1 MGYTSDFF
9 TQFEPEL
16 QKAVGAGGL
25 VHPGVG
31 LTKELLENVRL
42 QVRSKTEPWRT
53 YFEDM
58 LQSVHASKEV
68 CIYLTNPKETQYAS
82 QRTNGYFIKDG
93 LTAYTQAVLYY
104 VTGDNCY
111 RKNALQILRTW
122 SDMNPET
129 YTYFAD
135 ACIHVGI
142 PMNRMCMAAEIIRY
156 STYQATEGY
165 TDEEL
170 QWTKEEIFHFEEHL
184 LKPAL
189 KTFLSSC
196 DEFMNQHLYTVIG
209 AMSAF
214 LFLDDTDG
222 YAKTVEWFTVN
233 KNGKNPGFN
242 GSIKRLFR
250 EIMTVDELGKEEGSG
265 RKLEKPVIQHV
276 EMGRDQAH
284 GCGDLTNAAILA
296 RMLSAQ
302 NTKVDPVQG
311 VVSDAKDAVG
321 IYEFLDDRILKAA
334 DFFFRYM
341 LGYDADWVQTPF
353 SIRDG
358 KIVDSYMAFSPNYR
372 GRYNTINFW
381 DLYVYYA
388 NSRPEVDLE
397 KQYPYFY
404 EGFMKKVPSNY
415 FTKGKLMVNWNNADG
430 GGDFWLFLPPEMK
443 NDSKLL
449 AKPQVNY
456 RVEAEDRGAMVEN
469 KEAMSVQEEDGIGF
483 IRFARSSKK
492 SRLAITTGGADGQ
505 TIAFCIRTDGLAKLS
520 LSNGVQGS
528 IYLPDTEGRWEYAAF
543 TKNAHEE
550 FGDLYYVVLSDI
562 EGSYADIDAIDILP
576 DMENEDRDRI
586 DIVSFEDGGEDIFH
600 TAYRKA
606 PICISFVAQS
616 SISGHT
622 VVYKGFGLPDGAVL
636 DESDGRFEWVP
647 DKTGSYSF
655 YISAKAGKT
664 SVLKRV
670 SIEVAQSRA
679 DSVQRAIASY
689 DSDAVY
695 TKASYAAF
703 QKAWKEIKELDD
715 SVSDEVFMAKLK
727 ALEKAVRELKPVAP
741 RLKNDPFTDGTS
753 LDYPQMIHESTMGRE
768 IYNLTDGQGTFC
780 GFYAAV
786 DKAHIIDFGPDF
798 KISATKFGFQARY
811 GFSDRLAGV
820 QVFGSNDKENWVLL
834 TVGEAAYTQAYQEI
848 DVKKE
853 EQSRRCRYL
862 KICKTT
868 EYPEA
873 LRGHLNCLLEFGELR
888 IFGDCYEEEQ

>member
-1 MGYTSDFF
+1 MEYTSDFF
-9 TQFEPEL
+9 TQYEPEL
-16 QKAVGAGGL
+16 KSIVGRGGL

-31 LTKELLENVRL
+31 LTKKLLENVRL
-42 QVRSKTEPWRT
+42 QIRSKAEPWST
-53 YFEDM
+53 YFTDM
-58 LQSVHASKEV
+58 LQSVHASKEI

-104 VTGDNCY
+104 VTGDNRY
-111 RKNALQILRTW
+111 RKNALQILRAW

-129 YTYFAD
+129 YAYFTD

-156 STYQATEGY
+156 STYQTTEGY
-165 TDEEL
+165 TDAEL
-170 QWTKEEIFHFEEHL
+170 QWTDQEISHFKEYL
-184 LKPAL
+184 LRPAL
-189 KTFLSSC
+189 ETFLSSC

-222 YAKTVEWFTVN
+222 YAKTVEWLTVN

-242 GSIKRLFR
+242 GSIQRLFR
-250 EIMTVDELGKEEGSG
+250 EITTVDELGEEEGSG

-284 GCGDLTNAAILA
+284 GCGDLTNVAILA
-296 RMLSAQ
+296 RMMTAQ
-302 NTKVDPVQG
+302 NTKVDTVQG
-311 VVSDAKDAVG
+311 TISDAEDAVG
-321 IYEFLDDRILKAA
+321 IYEFLDDRILKTA

-341 LGYDADWVQTPF
+341 LGYDAEWVQTPF

-381 DLYVYYA
+381 DLYVYYT
-388 NSRPEVDLE
+388 NSRPEVNLE

-449 AKPQVNY
+449 AKPQVDY
-456 RVEAEDRGAMVEN
+456 KVEAEDRGTMVEN
-469 KEAMSVQEEDGIGF
+469 KEAMSIQEEDGIGF
-483 IRFARSSKK
+483 IHFVKSPKK
-492 SRLAITTGGADGQ
+492 SRVAITTGGADGQ
-505 TIAFCIRTDGLAKLS
+505 TIAFCIRTDGLATLS

-528 IYLPDTEGRWEYAAF
+528 IYLPDTEGRWEYVSF
-543 TKNAHEE
+543 TRNSYEE
-550 FGDLYYVVLSDI
+550 FGDLYYIMLSDI
-562 EGSYADIDAIDILP
+562 QGSYVDIDAIDILP
-576 DMENEDRDRI
+576 DMENGSRNCI
-586 DIVSFEDGGEDIFH
+586 DIISFEGGGEDIFH
-600 TAYRKA
+600 TAYQNA
-606 PICISFVAQS
+606 PICISFAAKS
-616 SISGHT
+616 SISSHT
-622 VVYKGFGLPDGAVL
+622 VVYQGFGLLDGAVL
-636 DESDGRFEWVP
+636 NESEGLFEWVP
-647 DKTGSYSF
+647 DKTGNYSF
-655 YISAKAGKT
+655 YISAKSGKT
-664 SVLKRV
+664 SVLKKV
-670 SIEVAQSRA
+670 EIEVAQTRT
-679 DSVQRAIASY
+679 DSVRLAVASY

-695 TKASYAAF
+695 TKASYAEF
-703 QKAWKEIKELDD
+703 QNAWGEIRELSD
-715 SVSDEVFMAKLK
+715 SVSDEIFMAKLK
-727 ALEKAVRELKPVAP
+727 ILEEAVRGLKLVSP
-741 RLKNDPFTDGTS
+741 RLKQDSFTDGTS
-753 LDYPQMIHESTMGRE
+753 LDYPQMVYESTMGKE
-768 IYNLTDGQGTFC
+768 LYNLTDGQGTFC
-780 GFYAAV
+780 GFYTAV

-834 TVGEAAYTQAYQEI
+834 TIGEAAYTQAYQEV
-848 DVKKE
+848 DVREE
-853 EQSRRCRYL
+853 EQGHRYRYL

-873 LRGHLNCLLEFGELR
+873 LRGHLNYLLEFGELR
-888 IFGDCYEEEQ
+888 IFGDCYEED